1 MYNHYMGLH
10 PESQNQQ
17 IRILLVND
25 IQLISNLVAASLEDE
40 PDITIVDC
48 VSSTEDA
55 LRAIDEMEI
64 DVALVSTQLPNQ
76 GAIEFTKRIAKTSPS
91 TKVLALGLSEEK
103 KQVMRYIEAGA
114 SGFVLKD
121 NSVDELIESIR
132 AAKDKKAYLSP
143 EITSAI
149 MNRLTEL
156 VQLLSDC
163 GSTFPDEASLT
174 TREYEILELLGKRMT
189 NQQIA
194 DDLII
199 EVGTVKNH
207 VHSIL
212 SKLDVSSRRDASAYL
227 AFVNE

>member
-1 MYNHYMGLH
+1 MSQHLD
-10 PESQNQQ
+10 SQNQQ

-25 IQLISNLVAASLEDE
+25 IQLISNVVAASLDDE
-40 PDITIVDC
+40 PDIIIVDC
-48 VSSTEDA
+48 VSSAEDA
-55 LRAIDEMEI
+55 LRSIEEMEV

-76 GAIEFTKRIAKTSPS
+76 GALNFTKKIAKTSPS
-91 TKVLALGLSEEK
+91 TKVLALGLSEDK
-103 KQVMRYIEAGA
+103 KQVMRFIEAGA

-143 EITSAI
+143 EIASAI
-149 MNRLTEL
+149 MNRLSEL

-163 GSTFPDEASLT
+163 GNSFPEEADLT
-174 TREYEILELLGKRMT
+174 SREFEILDLVSQKMS

-194 DDLII
+194 DELVI
-199 EVGTVKNH
+199 ELGTVKNH

-212 SKLDVSSRRDASAYL
+212 GKLDVSSRSDASAYL
-227 AFVNE
+227 AFIKD

>member
-1 MYNHYMGLH
+1 MNQHLD
-10 PESQNQQ
+10 SQNQQ

-25 IQLISNLVAASLEDE
+25 IQLISNVVAASLEDE

-48 VSSTEDA
+48 VSSAEDA
-55 LRAIDEMEI
+55 LRSIEKMEV
-64 DVALVSTQLPNQ
+64 DVALVSTQLPYQ
-76 GAIEFTKRIAKTSPS
+76 GALEFTKMIAKTSPS
-91 TKVLALGLSEEK
+91 TKVLALGLSEDK
-103 KQVMRYIEAGA
+103 KQVMRFIEAGA
-114 SGFVLKD
+114 SGFVLSD

-143 EITSAI
+143 EMTSAI
-149 MNRLTEL
+149 INRLSEL

-163 GSTFPDEASLT
+163 GSSFPDEADLT
-174 TREYEILELLGKRMT
+174 PREFEILELIGKRMT

-194 DDLII
+194 DELII

-212 SKLDVSSRRDASAYL
+212 GKLDVSSRSDASAYL